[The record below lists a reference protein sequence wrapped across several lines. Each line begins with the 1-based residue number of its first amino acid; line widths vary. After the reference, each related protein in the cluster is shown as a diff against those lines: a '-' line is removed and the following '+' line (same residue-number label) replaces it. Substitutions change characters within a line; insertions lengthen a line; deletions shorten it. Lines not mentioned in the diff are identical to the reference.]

1 MHPHDRFGRPLLAAA
16 IGLAGLFH
24 GVGRAQTA
32 ANLPQP
38 GPAWMNQA
46 LSPDTRADLLQAQM
60 TQKDELRLVMG
71 YWGAKP
77 TLFSKPPPRDLL
89 PLLRGT
95 AGYVPGIAR
104 LGIPALVE
112 SDAGEGIANGGGMR
126 PGDEAT
132 ALPSGMLVASTW
144 DPSIAQ
150 DAGAVIGAEARDRGF
165 NVVLDGAMNLARDPR
180 GGRIFEYA
188 GEDPLLAGRMAGAE
202 IAGIQ
207 SQGVVSTVKHFAFN
221 DQETGRF
228 QFSAEIG
235 EGPARQSDLLAFEIA
250 IESGDPGAV
259 MCAYNRYD
267 GIYSCENDFLLNQV
281 LKRDWGFPGWVLSDW
296 GAVHSTAVAA
306 NAGLDQQS
314 ASGFD
319 HEEYFGAALEDALAG
334 GQVDPK
340 RLTDMVHRILR
351 SMFAKGVMD
360 WSGAPRTPQT
370 PAHLAIAQREAEE
383 GVVLLKNGGNL
394 LPLTPKLE
402 SIAVIGGRADSGTL
416 SGGGS
421 SQVIPIGFAQSL
433 KMPGRPDI
441 PFVAGAPVFDP
452 PSPLAAITAHAPQA
466 IVTFDSGDNI
476 DEAVASARQSDL
488 AIVFAT
494 QWMAEGSDVANLSL
508 PGKQDALIA
517 AVAAANPRTIV
528 VLETGGPVLMPWL
541 GNVQAVLEAWYSG
554 SGGANAIARILFGE
568 ISPSGKLPITFPQTE
583 SQLPRPLLPGSDAHG
598 AAFDIDYFEGADVGY
613 RWYELKNL
621 KPLFPFGYG
630 LSYGHFRVSGVQANG
645 GATITVT
652 SDITN
657 DGALEAAETLEA
669 YAAPAAADTDD
680 VPRLIGWAKIDLKPG
695 ETRHVSIA
703 ADPRLLADFDIFR
716 HSWHIAGGN
725 YVVRVAVSS
734 ADAGTGVAVK
744 LDQSDL
750 KP

>member
-1 MHPHDRFGRPLLAAA
+1 MHSRNTVRTLLLAAA
-16 IGLAGLFH
+16 MWIAGFLPATGLA
-24 GVGRAQTA
+24 QTPA
-32 ANLPQP
+32 GSSGPA
-38 GPAWMNQA
+38 PAWMNPA
-46 LSPDTRADLLQAQM
+46 LPPDARGDLLQAQL
-60 TQKDELRLVMG
+60 TQDDELRLVMG
-71 YWGAKP
+71 YWGAAGIP
-77 TLFSKPPPRDLL
+77 FSKPVPKDLQ

-95 AGYVPGIAR
+95 AGFVPGIPR

-144 DPSIAQ
+144 DPSIAKE
-150 DAGAVIGAEARDRGF
+150 AGAVIGAEAHDRGF

-202 IAGIQ
+202 VAGVQ
-207 SQGVVSTVKHFAFN
+207 SAGVVSTVKHFAFN

-235 EGPARQSDLLAFEIA
+235 EGPARESDLLAFEIA
-250 IESGDPGAV
+250 IETGDPGAV

-267 GIYSCENDFLLNQV
+267 GVYSCENDFLLNQV
-281 LKRDWGFPGWVLSDW
+281 LKRDWSYPGWVLSDW
-296 GAVHSTAVAA
+296 GAVHSTVASA

-319 HEEYFGAALEDALAG
+319 HEEYFGAALKDALADG
-334 GQVDPK
+334 HVDPN
-340 RLTDMVHRILR
+340 RLHDMVHRILR
-351 SMFAKGVMD
+351 SMFAKGLMD
-360 WSGAPRTPQT
+360 WSAAARAQQT
-370 PAHLAIAQREAEE
+370 AAHLAIAQKEAEE
-383 GVVLLKNGGNL
+383 GIVLLKNAVNL
-394 LPLTPKLE
+394 LPLPSKLE
-402 SIAVIGGRADSGTL
+402 SIAVIGGNADRGVL

-433 KMPGRPDI
+433 KRPGEPDI
-441 PFVAGAPVFDP
+441 PFINGAPVFDP
-452 PSPLAAITAHAPQA
+452 PSPLSAIAAQAPQA
-466 IVTFDSGDNI
+466 IVTFDSGEDI
-476 DEAVASARQSDL
+476 AQAQASARQSDV

-517 AVAAANPRTIV
+517 AIAAANPRTIV

-541 GNVQAVLEAWYSG
+541 ANVQAVLESWYSG
-554 SGGANAIARILFGE
+554 NGGANAIARILFGG
-568 ISPSGKLPITFPQTE
+568 ISPSGRLPVTFPQTE
-583 SQLPRPLLPGSDAHG
+583 SQLPRPILPGADAHG
-598 AAFDIDYFEGADVGY
+598 APFDIDDFEGSDVGY

-621 KPLFPFGYG
+621 TPLFPFGYG
-630 LSYGHFRVSGVQANG
+630 LSYSHFVVGGVRVQG
-645 GATITVT
+645 GATVT
-652 SDITN
+652 IAADVTN
-657 DGALEAAETLEA
+657 DGTIEAAETLEA

-680 VPRLIGWAKIDLKPG
+680 VPRLIGWSRVDLKPA
-695 ETRHVSIA
+695 ETRHIAIA

-716 HSWHIAGGN
+716 HVWHIEGGN
-725 YVVRVAVSS
+725 YVVRIAESVA
-734 ADAGTGVAVK
+734 DPGTATTVR
-744 LDQSDL
+744 LDERDL
-750 KP
+750 RP